1 MDQSRRS
8 QVGGCIR
15 PNCRECKKEALARA
29 IADKKAS
36 ETDSSEITQSL
47 STAPTPR
54 WPPRRSSLPP
64 RAPDDSS
71 SGYFLSQK
79 YSNTSADDVPETII
93 ENHNSSLQADT
104 SRRVSE
110 NTTLASNT
118 QLPDTSSS
126 KDNDSIGERTV
137 PESEYDALLRRYEAL
152 QYKQSKIEQQLKANE
167 VLASNKRSSIL
178 LTEQSETVAI
188 GYHEMTESTT
198 LDFSPKQKSSAT
210 ALVVDRLGFEFAR
223 LGRKI
228 KDIKPSQKVTKLVDR
243 SRELRGRVSVL
254 RHVPRRQNTLSS
266 RARKLVTEGD
276 AAERPETQTGEEE
289 DLVREMEALTL
300 SAPLI
305 RSWTN

>member
-29 IADKKAS
+29 IADKNAS

-54 WPPRRSSLPP
+54 WPPH
-64 RAPDDSS
+64 
-71 SGYFLSQK
+71 
-79 YSNTSADDVPETII
+79 DVPETII

-118 QLPDTSSS
+118 QLPGTSSS

-137 PESEYDALLRRYEAL
+137 PKSEYDALLRRYEAL

-188 GYHEMTESTT
+188 GYYEMTESTT
-198 LDFSPKQKSSAT
+198 LDFSPKRKSSAT

-243 SRELRGRVSVL
+243 SRELRRRVSVL
-254 RHVPRRQNTLSS
+254 RHVPRRQNALSS

-276 AAERPETQTGEEE
+276 AAERPERQRGEEE